1 MAHKR
6 VLRVA
11 ETIRRELSLILD
23 RKMEDPRIVM
33 ATVTRVELSQDL
45 KYAKV
50 LVSLLGDEH
59 EQERSLKLIR
69 KAVKFIR
76 GELAFSLRLRAVP
89 ELTFELDDSAE
100 KYLRIAKVLDEINRE
115 KGILRPGDEIEDEE
129 DVGGD
134 DEGVKDGDD
143 DGVKDGED
151 EGGTD
156 GGE

>member
-1 MAHKR
+1 VVHKR

-11 ETIRRELSLILD
+11 ETIRRELSIILD

-33 ATVTRVELSQDL
+33 ATVTRVELSKDL

-50 LVSLLGDEH
+50 LVSLLGDED
-59 EQERSLKLIR
+59 EQTRSLTLIR

-76 GELAFSLRLRAVP
+76 GELAYSLRLRAVP

-100 KYLRIAKVLDEINRE
+100 KYIAITKVLDEINLE
-115 KGILRPGDEIEDEE
+115 KGITRPGQEIENEE
-129 DVGGD
+129 AANGREQETAAACEDGG
-134 DEGVKDGDD
+134 GA
-143 DGVKDGED
+143 
-151 EGGTD
+151 D